1 MTLSLR
7 CSLLS
12 FLPEDGVTRPLWYLV
27 RTSRTNVGF
36 KGSPNS
42 VLEYR
47 EAVLG
52 DTAMLMLPD
61 ILVFL

>member
-1 MTLSLR
+1 M
-7 CSLLS
+7 
-12 FLPEDGVTRPLWYLV
+12 
-27 RTSRTNVGF
+27 RTSRTDVGF

-47 EAVLG
+47 GAVLG

-61 ILVFL
+61 ILVSL